1 MALGQY
7 AGLKTHAKCR
17 IDPERL
23 QSNNA
28 ECDTTND
35 SCARHSVSCRV
46 FLSTASDTAPALPVL
61 DVQDISPT
69 ALVARKAIEGVD
81 GPAGIGVMVE
91 TKLSA
96 LADTP
101 PLANER
107 ASAEELGLY
116 RQSVVPAH
124 APVDINPHQARIRW
138 KHVKLDFPHRC
149 LPLVSLG

>member
-1 MALGQY
+1 MA
-7 AGLKTHAKCR
+7 A
-17 IDPERL
+17 
-23 QSNNA
+23 
-28 ECDTTND
+28 
-35 SCARHSVSCRV
+35 AR
-46 FLSTASDTAPALPVL
+46 PALDL
-61 DVQDISPT
+61 QDISPT

-81 GPAGIGVMVE
+81 GPAGIGVMIE
-91 TKLSA
+91 TKLST

-124 APVDINPHQARIRW
+124 SPVDIDPHQVRIRW

-149 LPLVSLG
+149 LPLISLGEIDFVKLNN